1 MRRVP
6 CENRERRLAAC
17 GAQYEEWRL
26 ERWASVVVGCVLT
39 AEGDRERRLERG
51 EREQRKPEEVV
62 AVFAGLVVVEPASAA
77 EARVVNEDVVGSEL
91 GRLVVPLVLVPVI
104 HLVHRMEQPDL
115 LRRGGGSIR
124 RRRGERWRRRKANLL
139 ANPSQV
145 RVLIIPAQERL
156 NLSYS
161 SRRKD
166 RLH

>member
-1 MRRVP
+1 
-6 CENRERRLAAC
+6 
-17 GAQYEEWRL
+17 
-26 ERWASVVVGCVLT
+26 
-39 AEGDRERRLERG
+39 
-51 EREQRKPEEVV
+51 
-62 AVFAGLVVVEPASAA
+62 
-77 EARVVNEDVVGSEL
+77 VVNEDVVGSEL